1 MAQSWLCPYCDRH
14 ATVMANNIAE
24 SAFRFDNNNKDGHQY
39 LETRVVTCPNPECR
53 EYTIDVTARE
63 ALHGAGGFY
72 RGEQTD
78 SWRLRPQSN
87 ARVFPNYIPKPLR
100 ADYTEACLIRDLS
113 PKASATL
120 SRRCLQGM
128 IRDFWNV
135 KKPNLY
141 EEINAIEDKV
151 DPATWQAIDAVR
163 SIGNIGAHMEKDINL
178 VIDVDPDEAQT
189 LIQLIEL
196 LFEDWYVRRK
206 QREEN
211 LAAIVAIAEAKK
223 AAKAPKPAE
232 GAEGEKAA

>member
-1 MAQSWLCPYCDRH
+1 
-14 ATVMANNIAE
+14 
-24 SAFRFDNNNKDGHQY
+24 
-39 LETRVVTCPNPECR
+39 
-53 EYTIDVTARE
+53 
-63 ALHGAGGFY
+63 
-72 RGEQTD
+72 
-78 SWRLRPQSN
+78 
-87 ARVFPNYIPKPLR
+87 
-100 ADYTEACLIRDLS
+100 
-113 PKASATL
+113 
-120 SRRCLQGM
+120 M